1 MHATEGSAM
10 SRVCAAR
17 GIVVLLAIVVVGAP
31 TFAQGTASLS
41 GTVRDA
47 NGDALPGV
55 QVIAQQIA
63 DGERRA
69 TVSDSDGR
77 YAIPDLAP
85 GGYRITV
92 ALGGFASQQV
102 ELDVAPGE
110 TVTRDFSLA
119 LASFFNNITV
129 TAKKREQEI
138 LDVPLS
144 ISAVTGEEIEKQGV
158 TSLTEIQGTIPS
170 LSIVET
176 GPGQQRVQIRGISSP
191 QNLPTVGVYMD
202 EMPITPEAAG
212 SNLDVRLLDLE
223 RVEVLRG
230 PQGTLYGESSM
241 GGTIKYVTRDPQL
254 DAFGVDFDSAYGSVS
269 DGSAT
274 YRASAVVNI
283 PVVENVFGLRVL
295 AGGEHYPGW
304 VDYPAQGLEDGNE
317 GDSTTFRVKGL
328 WVASDKLV
336 ASFMLQGQNTEF
348 DNLNYADADMTAPF
362 VLPQP
367 VEEDSLIA
375 NLVFSYDAGS
385 FTFLSST
392 GYVDREAEGAYDFTA
407 LYAPIFPPGTIDTVE
422 LTYGGESDIL
432 TQEFRLMSNG
442 GGRFDWTVGA
452 YYRKFEGSGYN
463 LSVTTPNPFP
473 FELFQTTN
481 DDTSEQTALFGEIVY
496 AFSEKFSGT
505 VGLRYFNDDRER
517 SSTVGQFG
525 PPAPNPDQSGS
536 FDALSPRFVLSYR
549 PSDDTLVYASASKGF
564 RSGGFNLVP
573 PGCGISNTFDPETL
587 WTYEVGSSA
596 SLSNGQLVIQGAL
609 FHNSWTDIQ
618 TLALCPGTFVALTD
632 NVGEASGTGIDM
644 QLTIT
649 PLRSLQFSIS
659 GGYNDT
665 EYSVDSFAHADGDRV
680 DYAAKYNYA
689 VAVDWSFGVGQ
700 RTPGLLHADYQV
712 VGPFDLNFRNFG
724 INEPLQSDAIGLLNA
739 RFAVTFG
746 AVELSLWGQNLL
758 DDNGS
763 ISPAIPFGGVPS
775 AVRPRPLS
783 YGVGLGFQ
791 L

>member
-1 MHATEGSAM
+1 MR
-10 SRVCAAR
+10 RVQSLW
-17 GIVVLLAIVVVGAP
+17 IVVFAATMTVALPLG
-31 TFAQGTASLS
+31 AQGTASIS
-41 GTVRDA
+41 GTVTAAD
-47 NGDALPGV
+47 GTLLPGV
-55 QVIAQQIA
+55 
-63 DGERRA
+63 
-69 TVSDSDGR
+69 
-77 YAIPDLAP
+77 
-85 GGYRITV
+85 TV
-92 ALGGFASQQV
+92 ALQGAAQGEPKAAVTDVQGFYSITALVPGTYQMTAALAGFASGTV
-102 ELDVAPGE
+102 EVTLAADQTA
-110 TVTRDFSLA
+110 TRDFVLEPV
-119 LASFFNNITV
+119 SFFNNITV
-129 TAKKREQEI
+129 TAQKREREI
-138 LDVPLS
+138 LDVPAS
-144 ISAVTGEEIEKQGV
+144 ISAITGDSIQKQGV
-158 TSLTEIQGTIPS
+158 TNLTEIQGTIPS
-170 LSIVET
+170 LSMVET

-254 DAFGVDFDSAYGSVS
+254 DTFDLDFDSAYGSVS
-269 DGSAT
+269 DGTAT

-283 PVVENVFGLRVL
+283 PVVENVFGLRIM
-295 AGGEHYPGW
+295 AGGEHFPGW

-328 WVASDKLV
+328 WVASDRLV
-336 ASFMLQGQNTEF
+336 ASFMVQGQSTEF

-362 VLPQP
+362 VIPQP

-375 NLVFSYDAGS
+375 NLVLTYDAGS

-392 GYVDREAEGAYDFTA
+392 GYVDRESEGAYDFTA
-407 LYAPIFPPGTIDTVE
+407 LYVPFLPPGMVDTVA

-432 TQEFRLMSNG
+432 TQEFRLGSIG
-442 GGRFDWTVGA
+442 GGRLDWTIGA
-452 YYRKFEGSGYN
+452 YYRNFDGSAYN

-473 FELFQTTN
+473 FELFETTN
-481 DDTSEQTALFGEIVY
+481 EDTTEQYALFGEVEY
-496 AFSEKFSGT
+496 AFTKKVSGT
-505 VGLRYFNDDRER
+505 VGLRYFKDDRER

-525 PPAPNPDQSGS
+525 PPAANPDQSGS
-536 FDALSPRFVLSYR
+536 FDSVSPRFVLSYR
-549 PSDDTLVYASASKGF
+549 PSDETLIYASASKGF

-573 PGCGISNTFDPETL
+573 PGCDISNTFDPETL

-596 SLSNGQLVIQGAL
+596 SLSNGQLVIQGAV

-618 TLALCPGTFVALTD
+618 TLTLCPGTFVALTD
-632 NVGEASGTGIDM
+632 NVGEASGNGFDL
-644 QLTIT
+644 QLTMT
-649 PLRSLQFSIS
+649 PLRALQFTVS

-665 EYSVDSFAHADGDRV
+665 EYAANSYAHADGDRV

-689 VAVDWSFGVGQ
+689 IAVDWSFDVGQ

-712 VGPFDLNFRNFG
+712 IGPFDLNFRNFG
-724 INEPLQSDAIGLLNA
+724 ISEPLQSDAIGLLNA
-739 RFAVTFG
+739 RFALTFG
-746 AVELSLWGQNLL
+746 SVELSLWGQNLL
-758 DDNGS
+758 DDNGAV
-763 ISPAIPFGGVPS
+763 SPAIPFGGVPS

-783 YGVGLGFQ
+783 YGVGLGFH